1 VNDRKDH
8 VDPSPL
14 KKITMTRFFT
24 QGKKSVKNR
33 LSASFSSSLKSS
45 FFYLLVLSL
54 CTIAFS
60 STATAQL
67 GVYQFNG
74 NGACPTQNPGVT
86 GAVLNTVFSNFSTVG
101 ANCRSRNNV
110 CEHDGWNTS
119 PSINLNEYH
128 QFNVSPLLGLGLNVT
143 TLSFT
148 HRLSDNGPGNNSGNT
163 KWILRSS
170 LDNYASN
177 VATGP
182 ATDNWQTPSVALPGG
197 FLGITGVTF
206 RLYVTEV
213 KDNNTTWTLDNVTVG
228 GAVASSIP
236 EDPADPTSNS
246 PQCANP
252 GVTLSANGTPPAGQT
267 WYWQNSATGTSTANS
282 APTYNV
288 TSSGTYYLRAR
299 DNSSLAWSAGAG
311 SVMVTVTPAVSTPVF
326 AAGAT
331 SFRCLGAGTASF
343 TATAANS
350 TAITYSLDGASTL
363 GGNSINPTTGVVTF
377 SALWVGSSTITATAT
392 GCGTPRS
399 ATHVV
404 TVNAAVSTPNFA
416 AGPTSSRCRGAGTTV
431 YTAASANTSGITYS
445 LDAASLAGGNTINAT
460 TGSVVWAAGWSGTTT
475 ITASAAG
482 CNGPKTNT
490 HTVTVNPP
498 VATPVFALGA
508 SSTRCKGASIGNFN
522 ATAAYSSGITYSL
535 DAASIAA
542 GNSINTTTGAVAFV
556 ASWQGTSTIT
566 ATAAGCNGPRTATH
580 TVATVQDVELP
591 VFSAGATS
599 GRCQSAATLTY
610 AATAANTTGI
620 TYTLDAASIAGGNTI
635 NASTGA
641 VSYSA
646 AWSGTTIVTAS
657 AAGCGGPETATH
669 TVTINPAIGT
679 PVFAMGASSAR
690 LAGSAT
696 VVYNA
701 TSANSTGI
709 TYSLDAASLSAGNTI
724 NASTGA
730 VTFTAAWSGTSVITA
745 NAAGCAGPKTATHTV
760 NTNSN
765 IVYKQ
770 LYLSDPSQSLDR
782 VDPVNTGDATTAS
795 TPLLSTAGTTFTR
808 FTMSPVLCD
817 SLVIKSGVI
826 TVRTYV
832 TISSGTMPT
841 NPAISALLTYGSTT
855 ILNLTNPTYGGGML
869 TWTATLPSDVTVQA
883 GQAIALQVT
892 TALPGVTFR
901 IDFDSQTRPSRIDLP
916 VSTFI
921 DILSLDVYTAPYPA
935 GIPVLSGTPGTT
947 KYIRAVVTDPFGSA
961 DITALDV
968 KITPTGSTF
977 AATSVA
983 TSGCTRI
990 YEYVWNTPAAG
1001 GSYAISATAKEGYEN
1016 SVVSTK
1022 STAFSICATCA
1033 PVAMND
1039 STTGAGGNPVVVDV
1053 LANDNDPNNNLNLSS
1068 LSITVQP
1075 KNGSA
1080 YIYNNTIIYLPN
1092 GTYQGQDTITY
1103 QICDLTSPTP
1113 LCATAKVFLTI
1124 DPLIVNIC
1132 SDASK
1137 SHTYYIP
1144 YPENDAYDA
1153 LLASSNTT
1161 MPSNNLRTIIS
1172 IKIPYPGMT
1181 IVWDEWE
1188 DGYEASAL
1196 NPVQSTTKVWGD
1208 GNPYNGIAPGYP
1220 NDIIPSS
1227 GNIVLDNTMNANPR
1241 NPASFFFDGK
1251 DKVTSNGQLAI
1262 TQVTGEPTRMPVQA
1276 IKTNVTSTYDFGQ
1289 SFTIPLGQNFN
1300 SQDFRY
1306 TSLFI
1311 RAAQNNTVVSI
1322 DKDNNGTLE
1331 TVVTL
1336 NEGNSFLVNGGVM
1349 TGATVTSTKPV
1360 GVELNAGGVDQF
1372 SIRNAP
1378 IFPATWYSHTYYTP
1392 VPTSDNPGD
1401 SPKDSSAVMFYNS
1414 LNRPININWY
1424 FGSSANGTISVP
1436 AKSARRFP
1444 LAYSTTATYKFV
1456 NPTGESFTAIEL
1468 VDSYTPGS
1476 GGNDGSTYDW
1486 SFNLISEERLTDYTT
1501 VAWAPGGLDLDA
1513 TPGPDVNGNP
1523 IWVTPTANTIIYVK
1537 YNGNVTGNSGL
1548 ISPCGLRYDVAYS
1561 VNALNYIKI
1570 KDPNDNDQ
1578 GGIAIF
1584 TCNGAKIA
1592 AVYGEDPQ
1600 GSGTGYGVAYWD
1612 VGSTLQPFC
1621 KEKLVVASDD
1631 FASTLVSQP
1640 VTITV
1645 LDNDFG
1651 FLATID
1657 PSSVSTLGMLQPKH
1671 GTISINANG
1680 TILYIPNAGYSG
1692 LDTFDYRVC
1701 STPSPVV
1708 CDNARVVI
1716 KISTCPSN
1724 GNQNIISGQIYVDR
1738 NRNGINDDG
1747 AIGLPGV
1754 TVYLYTD
1761 GNCSGSINANELTD
1775 SVTVDSS
1782 GFYQFVKYPEKT
1794 VRDDFDATATTSS
1807 CAAGS
1812 DGDSPWTGNWT
1823 DQNDA
1828 STGFCNNSQS
1838 AVNTDVEI
1846 VRDGAFGFGIR
1857 LKDNDVS
1864 ATRTVN
1870 LNGAVKAFLTFAYRR
1885 KSALAAGENVLV
1897 QVSANGS
1904 TFNTVYTITG
1914 DGTADAEYVT
1924 IYNQEI
1930 SAFAATGTAI
1940 RFLTNNAMDDNDTVY
1955 IDNVTIKFLRYPQC
1969 YITSVAA
1976 SSIPAHYTMTTVSNK
1991 TIAIASG
1998 GSCTSQ
2004 FDFGLAKTNITVSG
2018 TLHCDKNGLIDGQ
2031 VNGAPIGS
2039 PSGATVYAYLVD
2051 VSGKVA
2057 LKTTVNSSNGNYSFP
2072 LAESNST
2079 YKLTLSTTNVA
2090 LGATAPTSAALP
2102 SLWAAVGDSYG
2113 TNNAAGAGNKPGAP
2127 NASVSVVTG
2136 TVNVT
2141 NVNFGIQ
2148 RLPDSDSYF
2157 SGIQQPYPNQVVTL
2171 NGGANPPVLSGSDP
2185 EDCASGCVLTANTV
2199 VIDQVPVNA
2208 ELYYNNAL
2216 VVSGQWISNFNPSL
2230 FQIKLTPAAMG
2241 DTVINF
2247 RYSYVD
2253 AAMMKDPT
2261 PAVYSLVWLVPLAA
2275 DNLSAQANLDA
2286 NVSTIKWST
2295 TSEKNTSH
2303 FVVERSLNNRDFSPV
2318 GVQVQAAGNSLSQKD
2333 YKLMD
2338 DVSGL
2343 AHNTSIIYYRVK
2355 LVDRDQKFRYSNTVV
2370 VRLSQKAEV
2379 SAWPNPF
2386 RSSVTVS
2393 ITSDRATVVNIR
2405 MMDIQGKL
2413 IRQTSQS
2420 VGKGTTQLTLRDFD
2434 SLPQGTYLLEVKDDR
2449 QVIAEVRKLVKN

>member
-1 VNDRKDH
+1 
-8 VDPSPL
+8 
-14 KKITMTRFFT
+14 MTRFFT
-24 QGKKSVKNR
+24 LSKKSVKN
-33 LSASFSSSLKSS
+33 LESPSSKSLLKSS
-45 FFYLLVLSL
+45 LVYFLILSVCL
-54 CTIAFS
+54 TAFS
-60 STATAQL
+60 SISAQQL

-74 NGACPTQNPGVT
+74 NGTCPTQNPV
-86 GAVLNTVFSNFSTVG
+86 ASLVAANTVFTNFTTVG
-101 ANCRSRNNV
+101 ASCRSVSNA
-110 CEHDGWNTS
+110 CQYQDWNENAT
-119 PSINLNEYH
+119 INLNEYH
-128 QFNVSPLLGLGLNVT
+128 QFGVAPLSGLLLNLT
-143 TLSFT
+143 SISFT
-148 HRLSDNGPGNNSGNT
+148 HRAKDNGPGNNQGNT
-163 KWILRSS
+163 RWILRSS
-170 LDNYASN
+170 LDNYSSN
-177 VATGP
+177 VATGSVTDLVQT
-182 ATDNWQTPSVALPGG
+182 ATVPFPGI
-197 FLGITGVTF
+197 FASITGVTF
-206 RLYVTEV
+206 RLYITEI
-213 KDNNTTWTLDNVTVG
+213 KEDDTWWNIDNVTF
-228 GAVASSIP
+228 
-236 EDPADPTSNS
+236 
-246 PQCANP
+246 
-252 GVTLSANGTPPAGQT
+252 NGT
-267 WYWQNSATGTSTANS
+267 TSCA
-282 APTYNV
+282 
-288 TSSGTYYLRAR
+288 
-299 DNSSLAWSAGAG
+299 
-311 SVMVTVTPAVSTPVF
+311 AVQTPVF
-326 AAGAT
+326 ALGAT
-331 SFRCLGAGTASF
+331 SVRCIGGGTGTY

-350 TAITYSLDGASTL
+350 TNITYSLDAVSVL
-363 GGNSINPTTGVVTF
+363 GGNSINSATGVVTF
-377 SALWVGSSTITATAT
+377 SGLWIGPVTITATAT
-392 GCGTPRS
+392 GNCGAPTT
-399 ATHVV
+399 ATHTV
-404 TVNAAVSTPNFA
+404 TVSAAVSTPNFA
-416 AGPTSSRCRGAGTTV
+416 VGPTSTRCQGAGTNI
-431 YTAASANTSGITYS
+431 YTAVAANTSGITYT
-445 LDAASLAGGNTINAT
+445 LDPASIAGGNTINAT
-460 TGSVVWAAGWSGTTT
+460 TGDVTWAAAWFGTTT

-508 SSTRCKGASIGNFN
+508 SSTRCQGASIGNYP
-522 ATAAYSSGITYSL
+522 ATAAYNSGITYSL

-542 GNSINTTTGAVAFV
+542 GNSINTSTGQVAFV
-556 ASWQGTSTIT
+556 ASWTGSSTIT
-566 ATAAGCNGPRTATH
+566 ARAAGCNGPRTATH
-580 TVATVQDVELP
+580 TVVTNLDVQTP
-591 VFSAGATS
+591 VFSSGATS
-599 GRCQSAATLTY
+599 ARCQGAATLTY
-610 AATAANTTGI
+610 GATATNTTGI
-620 TYTLDAASIAGGNTI
+620 TYSLDAASVAGGNAI
-635 NASTGA
+635 NATTGA
-641 VSYSA
+641 VTFA
-646 AWSGTTIVTAS
+646 AGWFGTTTITAS

-669 TVTINPAIGT
+669 TVTVNPAIGT
-679 PVFAMGASSAR
+679 PVFAAGATSSR
-690 LAGSAT
+690 VQGAGVVNYSAT
-696 VVYNA
+696 
-701 TSANSTGI
+701 SSNSTGI
-709 TYSLDAASLSAGNTI
+709 TYSLDAASLAAGNTI
-724 NASTGA
+724 NASTGN
-730 VTFTAAWSGTSVITA
+730 VTYTATWSGTAVITA
-745 NAAGCAGPKTATHTV
+745 TATGCGGPKTATH
-760 NTNSN
+760 NASTNSD

-782 VDPVNTGDATTAS
+782 IDPVNTGDNTTAS
-795 TPLLSTAGTTFTR
+795 TTLLTTAGTTSTA
-808 FTMSPVLCD
+808 FTMAPALCD
-817 SLVIKSGVI
+817 SLVIKAGVI

-832 TISSGTMPT
+832 TISSGTMPAS
-841 NPAISALLTYGSTT
+841 PAITALLRYGSTN
-855 ILNLTNPTYGGGML
+855 IINLTNPTYSAGLL
-869 TWTATLPSDVTVQA
+869 TWTANLPADVTVQA
-883 GQAIALQVT
+883 GQAISLQVT
-892 TALPGVTFR
+892 TAQANVTFR
-901 IDFDSQTRPSRIDLP
+901 IDFDSQTKPSRIDLP

-921 DILSLDVYTAPYPA
+921 DILSLDVYTAAYPG
-935 GIPVLSGTPGTT
+935 GIPVLSGVGGTT
-947 KYIRAVVTDPFGSA
+947 KYIRAVVTDPFGSF
-961 DITALDV
+961 DITALNV
-968 KITPTGSTF
+968 KITPAGSTF

-983 TSGCTRI
+983 TAGCTRI
-990 YEYVWNTPAAG
+990 YEYVWNTPVG
-1001 GSYAISATAKEGYEN
+1001 GGAYVIEATANEGYEN
-1016 SVVSTK
+1016 TVKSTK
-1022 STAFSICATCA
+1022 STNFTICSTCA

-1039 STTGAGGNPVVVDV
+1039 STTGAGGNPIVVDV

-1068 LSITVQP
+1068 LTITVQP

-1080 YIYNNTIIYLPN
+1080 YIFNNSIIYLPN
-1092 GTYQGQDTITY
+1092 GTYQGNDTLTY

-1124 DPLIVNIC
+1124 DPLIVDIC

-1196 NPVQSTTKVWGD
+1196 NPTQSTTKVWGD

-1220 NDIIPSS
+1220 SDIIPSS
-1227 GNIVLDNTMNANPR
+1227 GNIVLDNTMNSNPR
-1241 NPASFFFDGK
+1241 NPAQFYFDGK

-1289 SFTIPLGQNFN
+1289 SFTIPIGQNFN

-1331 TVVTL
+1331 TVVNL
-1336 NEGNSFLVNGGVM
+1336 NEGNSYLVNGGVM

-1401 SPKDSSAVMFYNS
+1401 APKDSSAVMFYNS

-1424 FGSSANGTISVP
+1424 FGSSANGTITVA

-1444 LAYSTTATYKFV
+1444 LAYSTTSTYKFV
-1456 NPTGESFTAIEL
+1456 NPTGESYTAIEM

-1486 SFNLISEERLTDYTT
+1486 SFNLISEARLTDYTT

-1523 IWVTPTANTIIYVK
+1523 IWVTPTANTTIYVK
-1537 YNGNVTGNSGL
+1537 YNGNVTGNAGL
-1548 ISPCGLRYDVAYS
+1548 ISPCGLRYDIAYN

-1578 GGIAIF
+1578 GGIAIY

-1592 AVYGEDPQ
+1592 AVYGEDPM

-1651 FLATID
+1651 FLASID

-1671 GTISINANG
+1671 GTISINSNG
-1680 TILYIPNAGYSG
+1680 TILYIPNPGYSG
-1692 LDTFDYRVC
+1692 MDTFDYRVC
-1701 STPSPVV
+1701 STPSPIV
-1708 CDNARVVI
+1708 CDNARVVV

-1724 GNQNIISGQIYVDR
+1724 GNQNIISGQVYTDR
-1738 NRNGINDDG
+1738 NRNGVNDDG

-1794 VRDDFDATATTSS
+1794 VRDDFDATANSSS
-1807 CAAGS
+1807 CASGS
-1812 DGDSPWTGNWT
+1812 DGDSPWASNWT
-1823 DQNDA
+1823 DLNDGGA
-1828 STGFCNNSQS
+1828 VGFCTNQ
-1838 AVNTDVEI
+1838 AAADVEM
-1846 VRDGAFGFGIR
+1846 VRDGAFGYVLR
-1857 LKDNDVS
+1857 LKDNDVA

-1870 LNGAVKAFLTFAYRR
+1870 LNGAVKAFLTFSYRR
-1885 KSALAAGENVLV
+1885 KNALATGENVMV
-1897 QVSANGS
+1897 QVSANG
-1904 TFNTVYTITG
+1904 TTYNTVYTIMG
-1914 DGTADAEYVT
+1914 DGGSDAGYVT

-1930 SAFAATGTAI
+1930 SAFAATATAI
-1940 RFLTNNAMDDNDTVY
+1940 RFLTNTNVDDNDTIY

-1969 YITSVAA
+1969 YITAIA
-1976 SSIPAHYTMTTVSNK
+1976 PSSIPAHYTMTTVGQK
-1991 TIAIASG
+1991 TVNITAG

-2004 FDFGLAKTNITVSG
+2004 FDFGLAKTNVTVSG
-2018 TLHCDKNGLIDGQ
+2018 TLRCDKNGLIDNM
-2031 VNGAPIGS
+2031 VNGAPVGN
-2039 PSGATVYAYLVD
+2039 PGGTTVYAYLAD
-2051 VSGKVA
+2051 PSGKVA
-2057 LKTTVNSSNGNYSFP
+2057 FKTTVNASGNYTFP
-2072 LAESNST
+2072 LAESNSSYT
-2079 YKLTLSTTNVA
+2079 LVLSTINVA
-2090 LGATAPTSAALP
+2090 LGAAAPATASFPGM
-2102 SLWAAVGDSYG
+2102 WIAVGDSYG
-2113 TNNAAGAGNKPGAP
+2113 TNNSAGTGNKPGAP
-2127 NASVSVVTG
+2127 NASVAVTTG

-2141 NVNFGIQ
+2141 GVDFGIQ

-2171 NGGANPPVLSGSDP
+2171 NGGVNPPVLSGSDP

-2208 ELYYNNAL
+2208 ELYYNNAM
-2216 VVSGQWISNFNPSL
+2216 VTNGQMITNFNPSL
-2230 FQIKLTPAAMG
+2230 FQIKLTPAAIG
-2241 DTVINF
+2241 DTVVHF

-2253 AAMMKDPT
+2253 DAMMKDPT
-2261 PAVYSLVWLVPLAA
+2261 PATYSLVWLVPLAA
-2275 DNLSAQANLDA
+2275 DGLTAQANLES
-2286 NVSTIKWST
+2286 NVSTVKWST
-2295 TSEKNTSH
+2295 TMERNTSH
-2303 FVVERSLNNRDFSPV
+2303 FVVERSLNNRDFTPV
-2318 GVQVQAAGNSLSQKD
+2318 GTNVAAAGNSAVRKD
-2333 YKLMD
+2333 YQLKD

-2343 AHNTSIIYYRVK
+2343 AHNTSVIYYRVK
-2355 LVDRDQKFRYSNTVV
+2355 LIDRDNRIKYSNTVA

-2379 SAWPNPF
+2379 AAWPNPF

-2393 ITSDRATVVNIR
+2393 INSDKPTVVYLR
-2405 MMDIQGKL
+2405 MMDVTGKL
-2413 IRQTSQS
+2413 IKQQTMS
-2420 VGKGTTQLTLRDFD
+2420 VAKGTTQFTMNDFD
-2434 SLPQGTYLLEVKDDR
+2434 KLPQGTYLLEIKDDR
-2449 QVIAEVRKLVKN
+2449 SLISDIRKLVKN